1 MTLLELL
8 NLMKKRIKLVVALPI
23 AFALVVGVFSFV
35 VLSDTYTSTVSMYV
49 LVSQS
54 STSSSY
60 SSLQSDLSASQM
72 VTNDVATLLESD
84 RVVNGTASDLGLK
97 NLNGFKTSID
107 SSTTSRVVTLSVTGT
122 DPQTTA
128 NVANKM
134 ASKVSDVAREVM
146 NVESVNVVDSAK
158 VPESP
163 SGPKRPLYIAV
174 GFLAGLFIAV
184 ALVVV
189 DDMLNIK
196 IRGQEDL
203 EELLGISVIGRIPA
217 VKEG

>member
-8 NLMKKRIKLVVALPI
+8 NLLKKRTKLVVTLPLVLAL
-23 AFALVVGVFSFV
+23 AVGVFSFV

-49 LVSQS
+49 LVNQGES
-54 STSSSY
+54 SNT
-60 SSLQSDLSASQM
+60 SLQSDLSASQM

-97 NLNGFKTSID
+97 NLNAFKISIENT
-107 SSTTSRVVTLSVTGT
+107 TTSRVITLSVTGT
-122 DPQTTA
+122 NPQTTA
-128 NVANKM
+128 DVASKM

-146 NVESVNVVDSAK
+146 NVESVNVVDSAQ

-163 SGPKRPLYIAV
+163 SGPNRILYIAV

-184 ALVVV
+184 AIVVI

-203 EELLGISVIGRIPA
+203 EELLGIPVIGRIPA

>member
-8 NLMKKRIKLVVALPI
+8 NLLKKRTKLVVTLPI
-23 AFALVVGVFSFV
+23 VLALAVGVFSFV

-49 LVSQS
+49 LVNQDGS
-54 STSSSY
+54 SNT
-60 SSLQSDLSASQM
+60 SLQSDLSASQM

-97 NLNGFKTSID
+97 NLNAFKISIENT
-107 SSTTSRVVTLSVTGT
+107 TTSRVITLSVTGT
-122 DPQTTA
+122 NPQTTA
-128 NVANKM
+128 DVASKM

-146 NVESVNVVDSAK
+146 NVESVNVVDSAQ

-163 SGPKRPLYIAV
+163 SGPNRILYIAV

-184 ALVVV
+184 AIVVI

-203 EELLGISVIGRIPA
+203 EELLGIPVIGRIPA

>member
-8 NLMKKRIKLVVALPI
+8 NLLKKRMKLVVTLPI
-23 AFALVVGVFSFV
+23 VLALAVGVFSFV

-49 LVSQS
+49 LVNQGES
-54 STSSSY
+54 SNT
-60 SSLQSDLSASQM
+60 SLQSDLSASQM

-97 NLNGFKTSID
+97 NLNAFKISIENT
-107 SSTTSRVVTLSVTGT
+107 TTSRVITLSVTGT
-122 DPQTTA
+122 NPQTTA
-128 NVANKM
+128 DVASKM

-146 NVESVNVVDSAK
+146 NVESVNVVDSAQ

-163 SGPKRPLYIAV
+163 SGPNRILYIAV

-184 ALVVV
+184 AIVVI

-203 EELLGISVIGRIPA
+203 EELLGIPVIGRIPA

>member
-8 NLMKKRIKLVVALPI
+8 NLLKKRTKLVVTLPI
-23 AFALVVGVFSFV
+23 VLALAVGVFSFV

-49 LVSQS
+49 LVNQDGS
-54 STSSSY
+54 SNT
-60 SSLQSDLSASQM
+60 SLQSDLSASQM

-97 NLNGFKTSID
+97 NLNAFKISIENT
-107 SSTTSRVVTLSVTGT
+107 TTSRVITLSVTGT
-122 DPQTTA
+122 NPQTTA
-128 NVANKM
+128 DVASKM

-146 NVESVNVVDSAK
+146 NVESVNVVDSAQ

-163 SGPKRPLYIAV
+163 SGPNRILYIVV

-184 ALVVV
+184 AIVVI

-203 EELLGISVIGRIPA
+203 EELLGIPVIGRIPA

>member
-8 NLMKKRIKLVVALPI
+8 NLLKKRTKLVVTLPVVLAL
-23 AFALVVGVFSFV
+23 AVGVFSFV

-49 LVSQS
+49 LVNQDGS
-54 STSSSY
+54 SNT
-60 SSLQSDLSASQM
+60 SLQSDLSASQM

-97 NLNGFKTSID
+97 NLNAFKISIENT
-107 SSTTSRVVTLSVTGT
+107 TTSRVITLSVTGT
-122 DPQTTA
+122 NPQTTA
-128 NVANKM
+128 DVASKM

-146 NVESVNVVDSAK
+146 NVESVNVVDSAQ

-163 SGPKRPLYIAV
+163 SGPNRILYIAV

-184 ALVVV
+184 AIVVI

-203 EELLGISVIGRIPA
+203 EELLGIPVIGRIPA

>member
-8 NLMKKRIKLVVALPI
+8 NLLKKRTKLVVTLPLVLAL
-23 AFALVVGVFSFV
+23 AVGVFSFV

-49 LVSQS
+49 LVNQGES
-54 STSSSY
+54 SNT
-60 SSLQSDLSASQM
+60 SLQSDLSASQM

-97 NLNGFKTSID
+97 NLNAFKISIENT
-107 SSTTSRVVTLSVTGT
+107 TTSRVITLSVTGT
-122 DPQTTA
+122 SPQTTA
-128 NVANKM
+128 DVASKM

-146 NVESVNVVDSAK
+146 NVESVNVVDSAQ

-163 SGPKRPLYIAV
+163 SGPNRILYIAV

-184 ALVVV
+184 AIVVI

-203 EELLGISVIGRIPA
+203 EELLGIPVIGRIPA

>member
-8 NLMKKRIKLVVALPI
+8 NLLKKRMKLVVTLPI
-23 AFALVVGVFSFV
+23 VLALAVGVFSFV

-49 LVSQS
+49 LVNQGES
-54 STSSSY
+54 SNT
-60 SSLQSDLSASQM
+60 SLQSDLSASQM

-97 NLNGFKTSID
+97 NLNAFKISIENT
-107 SSTTSRVVTLSVTGT
+107 TTSRVITLSVTGT
-122 DPQTTA
+122 NPQTTA
-128 NVANKM
+128 DVASKM

-146 NVESVNVVDSAK
+146 NVESVNVVDSAQ

-163 SGPKRPLYIAV
+163 SGPNRVLYIAV

-184 ALVVV
+184 AIVVI

-203 EELLGISVIGRIPA
+203 EELLGIPVIGRIPA